1 MKLRHLI
8 ALGVAGCTGYAAYH
22 VYKNRDQFKAEIVE
36 ADDISERISTDI
48 AKIRRSIDDIN
59 NQLPTLQTISQDL
72 DYKRR
77 LFEQET
83 NSRLEQIKATLA
95 KYQEEN

>member
-8 ALGVAGCTGYAAYH
+8 SLGVAGFAGYAAYH
-22 VYKNRDQFKAEIVE
+22 VYKNRDQFKAEFAE

-59 NQLPTLQTISQDL
+59 NQLPTLQTIRQDL

>member
-8 ALGVAGCTGYAAYH
+8 ALGVASCTGYAAYH
-22 VYKNRDQFKAEIVE
+22 VYKNRDQFKAEIAE

-59 NQLPTLQTISQDL
+59 NQLPTLQTIRQDL

>member
-8 ALGVAGCTGYAAYH
+8 ALGVAVCAGYAAYH
-22 VYKNRDQFKAEIVE
+22 VYKNRDQFKAEIAE

-48 AKIRRSIDDIN
+48 VKIRRSIDDIN

-83 NSRLEQIKATLA
+83 
-95 KYQEEN
+95 

>member
-8 ALGVAGCTGYAAYH
+8 ALGVAGCAGYAAYH

-59 NQLPTLQTISQDL
+59 NQLPILQTISQDL

-95 KYQEEN
+95 KYQKEN

>member
-8 ALGVAGCTGYAAYH
+8 ALGVAGCAGYAAYNI
-22 VYKNRDQFKAEIVE
+22 YKNRDQFKAEIAE

-48 AKIRRSIDDIN
+48 AKIRHSINDIN
-59 NQLPTLQTISQDL
+59 EQLPTLQAISQDL

-77 LFEQET
+77 LFEKET
-83 NSRLEQIKATLA
+83 NSRLEQIKQTLA

>member
-8 ALGVAGCTGYAAYH
+8 ALGVAGCAGYVAYH
-22 VYKNRDQFKAEIVE
+22 VYKNRDQFKAEIAE

-48 AKIRRSIDDIN
+48 AKIRHSIDDIN
-59 NQLPTLQTISQDL
+59 NQLPTLQTIRQDL

>member
-8 ALGVAGCTGYAAYH
+8 TLGVAGFAGYAAYH
-22 VYKNRDQFKAEIVE
+22 VYKNRYQFKAEFAE

-59 NQLPTLQTISQDL
+59 NQLPILQTIRQDL

>member
-8 ALGVAGCTGYAAYH
+8 ALGVAGYTGYAAYH
-22 VYKNRDQFKAEIVE
+22 VYKNRDQFKAEIAE